1 MGTKDGGSVSAVVLG
16 LKVVDMRSLGLNLV
30 GSGVEVV
37 GNVVDATVDGALVV
51 VVDLALPL
59 VLMKGLRLD

>member
-1 MGTKDGGSVSAVVLG
+1 MVLG
-16 LKVVDMRSLGLNLV
+16 LKVVDIRSLGLNLV

>member
-1 MGTKDGGSVSAVVLG
+1 MGTKEGGSVSAVVLG

-37 GNVVDATVDGALVV
+37 GVVVDAAVDGALVV

-59 VLMKGLRLD
+59 VLMKGLLLD